1 MRVAAFDIGTNSVL
15 LLIAERGVD
24 GRVEALF
31 ERSTI
36 TRLGK
41 GVDRSRSLAP
51 DAIART
57 LECLRRDAQVADQFA
72 VDGRVAVAT
81 SAVRDAGGAGAF
93 LDAARQVI
101 GVRPEVIDGPTEAR
115 LTHAGAL
122 AGLALQGPVG
132 VFDVGGGSTEIV
144 TELRDRQGVEVVSL
158 DIGAVRMTER
168 HIVSD
173 PPSAQELAAI
183 RADVRLHLAGAPRS
197 LGPITWVGIGGTVTT
212 LCAMDL
218 AMTRYDGARVH
229 GCPLRASAIREWV
242 RKLSAMGMAERRVL
256 PGLEPARA
264 DVILAGAVI
273 VEELLGWAGVQ
284 SLTVSDRGVRWGL
297 ALRWFGTR

>member
-1 MRVAAFDIGTNSVL
+1 MRVAAIDIGTNSVL
-15 LLIAERGVD
+15 LLIAERGAD
-24 GRVEALF
+24 GHVKALF

-36 TRLGK
+36 TRLGE

-57 LECLRRDAQVADQFA
+57 LACLRRDAQVAGEFA

-81 SAVRDAGGAGAF
+81 SAVRDACGADAF
-93 LDAARQVI
+93 LDAAGQVI
-101 GVRPEVIDGPTEAR
+101 GVRPDVIDGPTEAR

-122 AGLALQGPVG
+122 AGLSLQGPVG

-144 TELRDRQGVEVVSL
+144 TEFGDRQDVEALSR

-173 PPSAQELAAI
+173 PPSAQELEAI
-183 RADVRLHLAGAPRS
+183 RADVRLHLARVPNS
-197 LGPITWVGIGGTVTT
+197 PGPVAWVGIGGTVTT
-212 LCAMDL
+212 LCAMEL

-229 GCPLRASAIREWV
+229 GYPLRASAVRDWV
-242 RKLSAMGMAERRVL
+242 RKLSGMDVAARRAL

-264 DVILAGAVI
+264 DVIIAGAII